1 MDIFENKEKKIR
13 IVARSINIGKEVT
26 FGNNI
31 SISVKGDF
39 SIGDFSRLGNNVTIR
54 GNNVKFG
61 KHLFHSQGLQIGGGG
76 RQHPDANFEIGDR
89 CTIHNNFI
97 NICEPVIIGNDVG
110 LSQDVAIITHGYW
123 LSVLEGYPATFS
135 GVKIGDGVIIGYRTV
150 ILMGAEIEKNCV
162 IGANST
168 VTKSI
173 TKTGIYV
180 GSPVKFIKEIPSL
193 SLPQKIEKTKEII
206 ANYLKIAEYHDL
218 KPDIEISYP
227 KVRIDDFI
235 VNFETMNYSGQ
246 ETNVTDD
253 FRDYIRKWGIRIYTE
268 RPFESSFKFD

>member
-1 MDIFENKEKKIR
+1 MEIFENKEKNIR
-13 IVARSINIGKEVT
+13 IVAKSLNIGNKVS

-31 SISVKGDF
+31 SISVKGEF
-39 SIGDFSRLGNNVTIR
+39 CIGDFSRLGNNVSIR

-123 LSVLEGYPATFS
+123 LSVLEGYPASFA

-150 ILMGAEIEKNCV
+150 ILMGVNIEKNCV

-168 VTKSI
+168 VTKSLLR
-173 TKTGIYV
+173 TGIYV
-180 GSPVKFIKEIPSL
+180 GSPVKFIKEISVL
-193 SLPQKIEKTKEII
+193 SLPQKIQKTKEII
-206 ANYLKIAEYHDL
+206 EYYMKMARYHDL
-218 KPDIEISYP
+218 NPDIEISYP
-227 KVRIDDFI
+227 KVRVDDFV
-235 VNFETMNYSGQ
+235 VNFETMEYSGK

-268 RPFESSFKFD
+268 RPFESNFKFD